1 MIQPP
6 LFQLFVPQQA
16 VGANLVYFDLFN
28 ASGSASELL
37 LYSVEPVVSGSTAV
51 VGTVGVDLYLTRTTA
66 VGTGGTAAT
75 LNGTSLS
82 ACTFTNRDSTSN
94 LPGTITARLT
104 PSGGATAGA
113 VLSWTSVFTEE
124 TNAATYTPQLDMAR
138 SDPAMTAILIPENSG
153 IRVVQG
159 SVASVGNIGFN
170 VIFRRRKKDEV

>member
-6 LFQLFVPQQA
+6 LFQLFVPLQA

-28 ASGSASELL
+28 ATGSASELL
-37 LYSVEPVVSGSTAV
+37 LYSVEPVVSGATAV
-51 VGTVGVDLYLTRTTA
+51 TGVVSVDLFLTRTTA

-75 LNGTSLS
+75 FNGTSLT
-82 ACTFTNRDSTSN
+82 ACTITPRDNTGA
-94 LPGTITARLT
+94 LHPAITARLT

-113 VLSWTSVFTEE
+113 VISWTSVFTEE
-124 TNAATYTPQLDMAR
+124 TSAATYVPALDLAR
-138 SDPAMTAILIPENSG
+138 SDPSLPAILIPENSG

-170 VIFRRRKKDEV
+170 VVFRRRRKDEV